1 MPDRRLRLVRLGLGL
16 AVTAWLGVAIWRN
29 WAEVRAQPLTWSLN
43 PGGVVLSAV
52 LVWAMYAILIVA
64 WRATLAGWG
73 QRLGA
78 WEAARIWT
86 VSSLGKYV
94 PGKVWAIAGMALM
107 AREAGVAPWAATASA
122 VIMQALAIGTG
133 ALVAGAAGS
142 QALESAHP
150 GATAALWTLAALS
163 AIGVG
168 LLAWPPLVR
177 RLVRAAAGVAAQ
189 DSLAAGPVLLGLGA
203 NLVAWLGYGVALWIL
218 ARATLPGAGLSLEVA
233 IGSFAASYV
242 AGLLILFAPGGLGVR
257 EGVFVLMVQ
266 GSLGWGGAAAL
277 AVASRLLL
285 TLTELGAALP
295 FLLLRRGSLRV
306 GT

>member
-1 MPDRRLRLVRLGLGL
+1 RLVRLVRFGLGTAVL
-16 AVTAWLGVAIWRN
+16 AWVGAALWRN
-29 WAEVRAQPLTWSLN
+29 WSEVRAQPPVWSVN
-43 PGGVVLSAV
+43 PGGVILSAI
-52 LVWAMYAILIVA
+52 LVWAMYAILIAA
-64 WRATLAGWG
+64 WRAMLAGWG
-73 QRLGA
+73 QRLGP

-94 PGKVWAIAGMALM
+94 PGKVWAVAGMALM

-122 VIMQALAIGTG
+122 VILQALAIGTG

-150 GATAALWTLAALS
+150 GATAALWALAAAS
-163 AIGVG
+163 ALGVG
-168 LLAWPPLVR
+168 LLTWPPLVQ
-177 RLVRAAAGVAAQ
+177 RLVRTVTTLPAAG
-189 DSLAAGPVLLGLGA
+189 SLPARPVLLGLGA
-203 NLVAWLGYGVALWIL
+203 NLVAWLGYGAALWIL
-218 ARATLPGAGLSLEVA
+218 ARATLPEAPLGLGAA

-242 AGLLILFAPGGLGVR
+242 AGLLVLVAPGGLGVR
-257 EGVFVLMVQ
+257 EGVFVLMAQ

-295 FLLLRRGSLRV
+295 FLIFRRGSLRV

>member
-1 MPDRRLRLVRLGLGL
+1 MPDRRLRLVRFGLGI
-16 AVTAWLGVAIWRN
+16 AVMAWLGAAIWRN
-29 WAEVRAQPLTWSLN
+29 WAEVRAQPLAWSVN
-43 PGGVVLSAV
+43 PGGIVLSV
-52 LVWAMYAILIVA
+52 ILVWAMYAILIFA
-64 WRATLAGWG
+64 WRTMLAGWG
-73 QRLGA
+73 ERLGV
-78 WEAARIWT
+78 WDAARIWT

-122 VIMQALAIGTG
+122 VTIQALAIGTG
-133 ALVAGAAGS
+133 VLVTGAAGTE
-142 QALESAHP
+142 ALEAAHP

-163 AIGVG
+163 AVGVG
-168 LLAWPPLVR
+168 LLTWPPLVR
-177 RLVRAAAGVAAQ
+177 RLVRAVTGVAAEG
-189 DSLAAGPVLLGLGA
+189 SLAAGPVLLGIGA

-218 ARATLPGAGLSLEVA
+218 AHATLPGAGLTLGAA

-242 AGLLILFAPGGLGVR
+242 AGLLILVAPGGLGVR

-295 FLLLRRGSLRV
+295 FLLLRRRSLRV